1 MADGGRR
8 DGDLAVA
15 YGEAQA
21 DDELRCRRHSYLGAE
36 REVRIDLINTQS
48 GCGGKEN
55 VRLSYTY

>member
-36 REVRIDLINTQS
+36 REVRIGDGSKPFYTR
-48 GCGGKEN
+48 GG
-55 VRLSYTY
+55 RR